1 MKLKKLLTL
10 TNNYNFIVVR
20 NMMGEDIIKGKVFQC
35 LDDYT
40 NNIFVYGVLNSKV
53 LKITYDPEAKETI
66 IIIK

>member
-35 LDDYT
+35 
-40 NNIFVYGVLNSKV
+40 
-53 LKITYDPEAKETI
+53 
-66 IIIK
+66 